1 MVHALWTLRSL
12 LETSMTIS
20 SVTSEALQLKLRQLL
35 PSQQGFGTD
44 LSASDTII
52 PIIDLTAA
60 AEGSDVGES
69 LQQALAFN
77 SITIFSETNSSSTI
91 ISTTGFYRIYG
102 VSVVTAT
109 TTGPGVCNL
118 EMGDG
123 ATTKNLFVHTLVF
136 GSEQNTS
143 TLPFDIIVFMRP
155 GDVVLAKATTAKA
168 FISGSVRQVA
178 DSNGTLVQPA
188 GFTPE

>member
-1 MVHALWTLRSL
+1 MGF
-12 LETSMTIS
+12 S

-77 SITIFSETNSSSTI
+77 SITEFNENNSSTTI
-91 ISTTGFYRIYG
+91 INGTGFYRIYG

-109 TTGPGVCNL
+109 SGGAGSTSLT
-118 EMGDG
+118 MSDG
-123 ATTKNLFVHTLVF
+123 SANKNLFVHTCLF
-136 GSEQNTS
+136 GSAQNTT
-143 TLPFDIIVFMRP
+143 TLPVDIIVYLRAQDFVIAS
-155 GDVVLAKATTAKA
+155 GNTARG
-168 FISGSVRQVA
+168 FISGVVRQVA
-178 DSNGTLVQPA
+178 DNNGQLVQPA
-188 GFTPE
+188 GFTPQ